1 MCLLEVAMCE
11 KCRNSHFRLE
21 EGRKK
26 FEDWG
31 RVTFA
36 GGEVSTP
43 LHAMS
48 DSGLWRCDSI
58 GRLPVQTLLRTW
70 PGLGIQPRCEFS
82 DERQVETE

>member
-11 KCRNSHFRLE
+11 CRNSHLQLE
-21 EGRKK
+21 EGLPI
-26 FEDWG
+26 W
-31 RVTFA
+31 

-58 GRLPVQTLLRTW
+58 GRLPVQTLLRNW